1 MRESIR
7 AVFGAFRALGFVRI
21 LLAPERPSAM
31 FPLSAGIRWT
41 LGFEGLQGARLE
53 GRVWRCS
60 VALSDR
66 ARGGAGV
73 VPAARTRHL
82 RPPPL
87 DSLGLTLPRD
97 LRANRSRRPPRTAV
111 ADHPLKRRF
120 AAGDGCGLRAGR
132 EAASAQA

>member
-73 VPAARTRHL
+73 VPAARTRSEE
-82 RPPPL
+82 RRVGKECRYRWGRY
-87 DSLGLTLPRD
+87 DDDRRD
-97 LRANRSRRPPRTAV
+97 
-111 ADHPLKRRF
+111 
-120 AAGDGCGLRAGR
+120 
-132 EAASAQA
+132 EE

>member
-41 LGFEGLQGARLE
+41 LGFE
-53 GRVWRCS
+53 
-60 VALSDR
+60 ALSDH

-73 VPAARTRHL
+73 VPARARTRHL
-82 RPPPL
+82 RPRPL
-87 DSLGLTLPRD
+87 DSLGLTLPRA
-97 LRANRSRRPPRTAV
+97 LRANRIRRPPRTAV
-111 ADHPLKRRF
+111 FDHPL
-120 AAGDGCGLRAGR
+120 
-132 EAASAQA
+132 